1 MLTCGRNFK
10 ATMNQIC
17 KECNKVDDENHR
29 LNECLL
35 WSDTNFRE
43 NVIKPKFND
52 IFSEND
58 TTLNEII
65 EKIEHV
71 WELKYANG
79 RMKISWSWLTY
90 LFYLLYLFMNHCN
103 TERS

>member
-17 KECNKVDDENHR
+17 KECNKVDNENHR

-35 WSDTNFRE
+35 WSETNFRE
-43 NVIKPKFND
+43 KVIKPKFDD
-52 IFSEND
+52 IFSDND
-58 TTLNEII
+58 TTLSEII

-79 RMKISWSWLTY
+79 RMKLS
-90 LFYLLYLFMNHCN
+90 
-103 TERS
+103 